1 MLDSLFVRKFLA
13 TWLLLQI
20 KNHISPSPED
30 FLPLE
35 ELTIVLNPKENGN
48 NQGTDKN
55 GQIKATLI
63 TATFWYT

>member
-1 MLDSLFVRKFLA
+1 
-13 TWLLLQI
+13 
-20 KNHISPSPED
+20 
-30 FLPLE
+30 LE

-63 TATFWYT
+63 TATF